1 MLCPLNLNGHKDE
14 NDPCRFTYRYLH
26 SLTSS
31 TLFICF
37 TSKNNLYSI
46 NIISCESVC
55 VYVTKL
61 IEVWGD
67 HVWGVYVKWHLQWT
81 CEFSSTYNNL
91 SLPTSMFSHAAF
103 CVYLCIRMYQRV
115 TFESFHESERGNEKS
130 HFENLLATTTAAAA
144 AYVRRERTK
153 CGIKLTIFQ

>member
-1 MLCPLNLNGHKDE
+1 MDIKMKTIHADLHIVMFTLSLPPPYLVHLFHLEKQPVFHKHHLMRK
-14 NDPCRFTYRYLH
+14 C
-26 SLTSS
+26 
-31 TLFICF
+31 
-37 TSKNNLYSI
+37 
-46 NIISCESVC
+46 VC

-103 CVYLCIRMYQRV
+103 CVYAYVCIK
-115 TFESFHESERGNEKS
+115 ELLSS
-130 HFENLLATTTAAAA
+130 HFTRAKEGMKNHTL
-144 AYVRRERTK
+144 K
-153 CGIKLTIFQ
+153 IC